1 MKSLPVLRRLAAT
14 SLCLASFALPASAA
28 VKGQYIAKAYTEAL
42 GRIPDQGGWLSAIN
56 SFASQGCNAS
66 SLRGFFRGV
75 YLSTEFNNLGY
86 DNAAK
91 LLTLYRGVL
100 NREPAITEFNN
111 NLTLLG
117 TGTSWTTM
125 VDNFL
130 NGSEFTN
137 KVSTY
142 CNTPNYGFGA
152 GLPIALPVSGS
163 GFTGT
168 QAQLQ
173 ATIDATPA
181 GGTVFLAQK
190 ALVSLS
196 STLILKAGVTL
207 ATTGNPDPNHYA
219 NMGRLIR
226 ASHFPDAMIRLLP
239 GSKLQSVWVDGQRS
253 ALGFSFESV
262 NIQIWGGTGTT
273 VTKSRMTNSAGGT
286 NLKALGSG
294 EGKVCGSNLITF
306 NLIDAYTSS
315 HTGST
320 WSDGLTIV
328 CENTTID
335 SNQILDATDVAI
347 VIFGALPAV
356 QRSIAQNNIIL
367 NVGNSAYG
375 GLVFDS
381 WHDSGTNVDFTGA
394 TFRNNTIW
402 SGPSV
407 HYDVALSVGTRPWFG
422 NTTNRAFGASMI
434 NNTSGISKINVDTGI
449 AVSGMTSAT
458 VTGNTL
464 DTTHVNSS
472 SCPGVDVAVALTAGW
487 GSGTIQT
494 YVDTD
499 VNRCVFH

>member
-1 MKSLPVLRRLAAT
+1 MKLRSLPSFVVT
-14 SLCLASFALPASAA
+14 FGLCLSAFAMPAQAA

-56 SFASQGCNAS
+56 LFASQGCNTGT
-66 SLRGFFRGV
+66 LRGFFRGV
-75 YLSTEFNNLGY
+75 YLSAEFNGLGY

-130 NGSEFTN
+130 NGAEFVN
-137 KVSTY
+137 KVSSY
-142 CNTPNYGFGA
+142 CNTANYGFGA
-152 GLPIALPVSGS
+152 GQPIALPVSGS

-173 ATIDATPA
+173 AAINATPA

-190 ALVSLS
+190 ALVGIS
-196 STLILKAGVTL
+196 STLVLKAGVTL

-226 ASHFPDAMIRLLP
+226 TSNFADAMIRMLP

-253 ALGFSFESV
+253 VRGFSFEAV

-294 EGKVCGSNLITF
+294 EGMPCGSNTISF

-328 CENTTID
+328 CENTLIE
-335 SNQILDATDVAI
+335 SNQIVDATDVAI

-356 QRSIAQNNIIL
+356 QRSIAQNNLIL
-367 NVGNSAYG
+367 NVGNSSYG

-381 WHDSGTNVDFTGA
+381 WHSSGTTVDFTGA
-394 TFRNNTIW
+394 SIRNNTIW

-407 HYDVALSVGTRPWFG
+407 HFDVALSVGTRPWFG
-422 NTTNRAFGASMI
+422 DTTNRAFGASMV

-449 AVSGMTSAT
+449 AVSGMTNAT

-464 DTTHVNSS
+464 DVTLLNVNS
-472 SCPGVDVAVALTAGW
+472 CPTVAVAAAISAGW
-487 GSGTIQT
+487 ASGTIQT
-494 YVDTD
+494 YLDLD
-499 VNRCVFH
+499 VKTCVSH